1 MKVSRRNLV
10 VKLGAASVAGAA
22 MSVAA
27 LPKAFAQ
34 GAPAA
39 AAGAGVVNIYSSRH
53 YGVESVFETFT
64 RETGIRVRFTSG
76 PDAGLR
82 ERIRAEAAA
91 DLKAVGRIAV
101 LDIQQGETVEVLA
114 IELAPAPDAQ

>member
-39 AAGAGVVNIYSSRH
+39 AAGVVNVYSARH
-53 YGVESVFETFT
+53 YGVEGVFETFT
-64 RETGIRVRFTSG
+64 RETGIRVRFTFG
-76 PDAGLR
+76 TDAGLR
-82 ERIRAEAAA
+82 ERIRAEGRHTPA
-91 DLKAVGRIAV
+91 DMFIGIDAGNL
-101 LDIQQGETVEVLA
+101 VLA
-114 IELAPAPDAQ
+114 ATQGLLQPVTSLSLIHI